1 MKVGYCVTLLD
12 DEAAFR
18 RAFDSVGFRWNPAM
32 VALLGQTVKVVTRE
46 VGGRYKPGIFG
57 LPESEAG
64 SGQPVWWYP
73 FSVIYSVREL
83 VTSPREVRA
92 VTETCTCCLS

>member
-1 MKVGYCVTLLD
+1 MKVGSCVTLLA

-18 RAFDSVGFRWNPAM
+18 RAFDSVGFRWDPAM
-32 VALLGQTVKVVTRE
+32 VALLGQTVEVMTRE
-46 VGGRYKPGIFG
+46 VRGRYTPGIFG
-57 LPESEAG
+57 LPEPEAG

-73 FSVIYSVREL
+73 FSVIYSVREW